1 MSTELNKTLV
11 VVGTGSIVMTTLYLY
26 NSLALSGI
34 AFVFWMF
41 LVFIV
46 EFLWVD
52 TQSNENEFPTELNT
66 RKAKI
71 QDCQK
76 CDEPPKCSAAP
87 YPCNIEIKKSSNS
100 QSNENKK
107 ED

>member
-52 TQSNENEFPTELNT
+52 TQSNEKKDKELSVDEYWEKHHPKSNNT
-66 RKAKI
+66 PSSTKTKEAK
-71 QDCQK
+71 
-76 CDEPPKCSAAP
+76 
-87 YPCNIEIKKSSNS
+87 
-100 QSNENKK
+100 
-107 ED
+107 